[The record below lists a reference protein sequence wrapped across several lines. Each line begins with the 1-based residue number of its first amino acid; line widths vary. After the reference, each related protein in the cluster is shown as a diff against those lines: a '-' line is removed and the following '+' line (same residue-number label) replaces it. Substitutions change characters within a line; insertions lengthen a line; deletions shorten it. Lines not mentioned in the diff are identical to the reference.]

1 MMKPITRRHF
11 VASATAL
18 GGALAMPATIGR
30 AQSAGELNIL
40 GTNVTEPNGPLIKK
54 FMQETGIKVNV
65 RGSTE
70 TGMHA
75 TILSQEQEITDLINN
90 PSQGLWS
97 IVKLD
102 LLQPIDDSRLDGLDR
117 INPIY
122 VTERDLFNG
131 KRIAVPMAL
140 SWAML
145 ATRTTEVPEKDAE
158 SWAAV
163 FENKY
168 AGRVTLRPGGALQA
182 ALAYIGKYDAFSKYT
197 GDEPALRAALKE
209 ARDFII
215 ARKKNYLRWYEE
227 KAEVQQM
234 FAADE
239 IAVAHSLMAI
249 AVPLAQNDS
258 TIRARTPK
266 EGAQG
271 NVRNLSIVKN
281 AKNLDNAYKFINF
294 MLKNKDTPAM
304 VARWSGGPSTF
315 KDSTT
320 GLTEKEALW
329 YQYSDDI
336 LGRILVS
343 KTYGP
348 NDNKEALVEE
358 YIVGMRD
365 A

>member
-1 MMKPITRRHF
+1 MKSITRRQF
-11 VASATAL
+11 VQSAAAV

-40 GTNVTEPNGPLIKK
+40 GTNVTEPNGPLIAK
-54 FMQETGIKVNV
+54 FTEETGITVNV

-102 LLQPIDDSRLDGLDR
+102 LLEPIDESRIEGLDR

-122 VTERDLFNG
+122 MTEEDLFNG
-131 KRIAVPMAL
+131 QRIAIPMAL

-145 ATRTTEVPEKDAE
+145 ATRIPEVAE
-158 SWAAV
+158 QDSETWAAV
-163 FENKY
+163 FEDKY

-197 GDEPALRAALKE
+197 GDEPALRAALQE
-209 ARDFII
+209 ARDFIVS
-215 ARKKNYLRWYEE
+215 RKRVYLRWYEE

-249 AVPLAQNDS
+249 AVPLAQNDD

-281 AKNLDNAYKFINF
+281 AKNMDNAYKFLNF
-294 MLKNKDTPAM
+294 MLKNEDTPAM
-304 VARWSGGPSTF
+304 VARWSGGPSSF
-315 KDSTT
+315 KDSTA
-320 GLTEKEALW
+320 GLTEQEAVW
-329 YQYSDDI
+329 YQYSDAI

-358 YIVGMRD
+358 YIVGLRD

>member
-1 MMKPITRRHF
+1 MSSKISRRTF
-11 VASATAL
+11 VKTTAAA
-18 GGALAMPATIGR
+18 GAYLAMPAIVGR

-40 GTNVTEPNGPLIKK
+40 GTNLVEPNGALAKK
-54 FMQETGIKVNV
+54 FFDETGIKVNV

-90 PSQGLWS
+90 PSQGLWA

-102 LLQPIDDSRLDGLDR
+102 LLEAIDEGKLEGLDR
-117 INPIY
+117 INPNLM
-122 VTERDLFNG
+122 TDAELFNG
-131 KRIAVPMAL
+131 KRIALPFAM

-145 ATRTTEVPEKDAE
+145 ATRTTEVPDEDAE
-158 SWAAV
+158 SWGAV
-163 FENKY
+163 FGDKY

-182 ALAYIGKYDAFSKYT
+182 ALAYIGKYDAFSQYT
-197 GDEPALRAALKE
+197 GDEPKLRAALKE
-209 ARDFII
+209 ARDFIV
-215 ARKKNYLRWYEE
+215 AHKANYLKWYEE
-227 KAEVQQM
+227 AAEVQQM

-249 AVPLAQNDS
+249 AVPLAQKDS
-258 TIRARTPK
+258 TIRARTPV

-271 NVRNLSIVKN
+271 NVRNLSVVKN
-281 AKNLDNAYKFINF
+281 AKNMDNAYKFLNF
-294 MLKNKDTPAM
+294 MLKNQDTPAM
-304 VARWSGGPSTF
+304 IARWSGGPSTF
-315 KDSTT
+315 NDSTT
-320 GLTEKEALW
+320 GLTPEEAIW
-329 YQYSDDI
+329 YNYSPDV

-348 NDNKEALVEE
+348 DDNKEALVEE
-358 YIVGMRD
+358 YIVGLRD